1 MSALG
6 LASVSEDPSPQPR
19 EPEPARESLAAH
31 RAVALIE
38 VLICA
43 DLFTQRAIGGTL
55 AAFGYQALVNGR
67 LNLVYVV
74 ILSLTD
80 AILLIALI
88 LLILRTHGERP
99 SEVLFGRRPIGREL
113 VAGLPLI
120 VAALALGAAVMLSIQ
135 HWLPSLHTVATNPLQ
150 ELLRSPRDAWWFALV
165 VLAAGGL
172 REEIQRAFLLHRFSL
187 WLGGPAVGL
196 AVTSIA
202 FGAGHLL
209 QGVDAAIATG
219 VLGAFWGA
227 IYLGRRSC
235 LAPIVSHAGFDLV
248 QVALFL
254 AAGR

>member
-1 MSALG
+1 
-6 LASVSEDPSPQPR
+6 VPTDPSPQFP
-19 EPEPARESLAAH
+19 EPEPARNSLIAH

-74 ILSLTD
+74 ILSLAD

-88 LLILRTHGERP
+88 LLILRSHGERP
-99 SEVLFGRRPIGREL
+99 REVLFGRHSIGRDIII
-113 VAGLPLI
+113 GLPLI
-120 VAALALGAAVMLSIQ
+120 AAALALGAAVMLSIQ
-135 HWLPSLHTVATNPLQ
+135 RWLPSLHTVATNPLQ
-150 ELLRSPRDAWWFALV
+150 ELLSSPRDAWWFALV
-165 VLAAGGL
+165 VVAAGGV
-172 REEIQRAFLLHRFSL
+172 REEIQRAFLLHRFNV

-196 AVTSIA
+196 AITSIA

-209 QGVDAAIATG
+209 QGVDATIATG
-219 VLGAFWGA
+219 ILGAFWGA

-235 LAPIVSHAGFDLV
+235 VAAIVSHSGFDLV
-248 QVALFL
+248 QIGLFL
-254 AAGR
+254 AIGR